1 MSKTVR
7 YDTPYHPQNVVRKRP
22 KSNSKFV
29 TIQADTLDEFAWS
42 NALRQYAG
50 IVPYCPIT
58 MLASKKAPRSGVI
71 SVRVFFV
78 PGEWEYA
85 SSPGQNEKTTGAR
98 GRRGRGTEGRGCP

>member
-78 PGEWEYA
+78 PGECTISIPLRSIPMVA
-85 SSPGQNEKTTGAR
+85 SLVNL
-98 GRRGRGTEGRGCP
+98 